1 MFILTQDSMA
11 IFEITRFD
19 YIAVTEEGRVVAG
32 DAQINYF
39 RISDSNVQPRL
50 RLTLLGVLSYWS
62 QILTDS
68 LIDSLKVWELLI

>member
-39 RISDSNVQPRL
+39 LGEYESIDRAKEVVEEIFSMIGSVQKYDMP
-50 RLTLLGVLSYWS
+50 V
-62 QILTDS
+62 I
-68 LIDSLKVWELLI
+68 

>member
-39 RISDSNVQPRL
+39 LGEYKSIDRAKEVVEEIFSMIGSVQKYDMP
-50 RLTLLGVLSYWS
+50 V
-62 QILTDS
+62 I
-68 LIDSLKVWELLI
+68 